1 MNNAE
6 KAKKPRHSEHEHG
19 LFYFGRCAF
28 PVKRRFMHLVRVHTF
43 LATLVN
49 VFFYISIYE
58 MGGHGSL
65 SPTRLLC
72 VLNNGIVNAIAIS
85 RWRLHLSFNS

>member
-1 MNNAE
+1 
-6 KAKKPRHSEHEHG
+6 
-19 LFYFGRCAF
+19 
-28 PVKRRFMHLVRVHTF
+28 
-43 LATLVN
+43 
-49 VFFYISIYE
+49 

-65 SPTRLLC
+65 SPTRLVC